1 MRIKKVIIN
10 TVCMIGDKLKP
21 VLIKILPL
29 PLLKKIKGGL
39 INSAYSKNAKAPFQK
54 DAYPFGINLIGY
66 IKAQMGLGQG
76 CRLIARAIKESGI
89 PFLIMDTRVG
99 NPFNHNDNSWDGY
112 IKTSPAYNINIF
124 HINAEQM
131 PHLQLSLPSGTLDKR
146 YNIGIWLWELP
157 DFPDEWCGAFSLVD
171 EIWAPSEFNCES
183 IRKKSPVPVT
193 LIPYGIEAE
202 YDEKF
207 DRDYFSLPKDM
218 FLFLS
223 MYDSNSTIQRK
234 NPIGAI
240 KAFKKAFPPS
250 EKNVGLII
258 KINNPKEEDLKLIN
272 DELKGYRNIFIIK
285 NTLSKTEVNSLIKC
299 SDAFVSLHRAEGF
312 GLVIAEAM
320 LLGTPVIATNWSAN
334 VDFMNSENSCPVSYE
349 LKQLGEDYFFY
360 KAYQHWAE
368 PDLDNAA
375 EYMKKLFSD
384 KSYRETLSKNAKK
397 FIQKNFSV
405 QKSAEKI
412 KSRIDEIIQGNQI

>member
-1 MRIKKVIIN
+1 
-10 TVCMIGDKLKP
+10 
-21 VLIKILPL
+21 
-29 PLLKKIKGGL
+29 
-39 INSAYSKNAKAPFQK
+39 
-54 DAYPFGINLIGY
+54 
-66 IKAQMGLGQG
+66 
-76 CRLIARAIKESGI
+76 
-89 PFLIMDTRVG
+89 
-99 NPFNHNDNSWDGY
+99 
-112 IKTSPAYNINIF
+112 
-124 HINAEQM
+124 
-131 PHLQLSLPSGTLDKR
+131 
-146 YNIGIWLWELP
+146 
-157 DFPDEWCGAFSLVD
+157 
-171 EIWAPSEFNCES
+171 
-183 IRKKSPVPVT
+183 
-193 LIPYGIEAE
+193 
-202 YDEKF
+202 
-207 DRDYFSLPKDM
+207 M

-412 KSRIDEIIQGNQI
+412 KSRIDEIIQGNQT